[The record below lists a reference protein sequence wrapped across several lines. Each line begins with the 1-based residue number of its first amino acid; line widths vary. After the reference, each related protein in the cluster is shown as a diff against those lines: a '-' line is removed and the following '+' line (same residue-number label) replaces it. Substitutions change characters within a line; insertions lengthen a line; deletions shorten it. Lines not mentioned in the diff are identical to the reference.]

1 MTLRG
6 LVGLLVVV
14 GGPRLV
20 EAQGTGGVVG
30 IVRDTSG
37 SVLASAVASIGASRA
52 TTGADGTFRLE
63 NVATGSHQ
71 LTVIRVGFQATR
83 RSIRV
88 EEGRETRIDVTLT
101 PAIVELLN
109 VTLAPEI
116 RVIARPEPGS
126 VSSAPDLANSMLLAG
141 VKSEYV
147 RVASMDANLAE
158 KTPRQLF
165 ARVPGIFVYDMD
177 GTGNQVNISTRGLDA
192 HRSWEMNVRQDGV
205 VVNSDLYG
213 YPAAHYS
220 PPLEAMETLELV
232 RGTAALQY
240 GSQFGGLVNY
250 RTKAADT
257 TRRVA
262 FESISSAG
270 SYGLLGTWNSV
281 SGRVGPLTYRA
292 YASGRQSDGY
302 RSSSESRASSQYLGV
317 DYRVNDKV
325 DVRGQVGRSWYRY
338 QIPGALTDAMFD
350 ADPRAA
356 TRSRNWFSPD
366 IVVPSVAVTW
376 RPNWRTRVHAQL
388 SAVLGDRSS
397 VQFVGFADVRDTVQT
412 ATGTYLPRQVD
423 IDGFQSVTGELRV
436 SHEYRL
442 GELPWVLAAGI
453 AINDN
458 DLHRR
463 QQGRGTTGTGY
474 DLALSSGTF
483 GRDIHYLTNNVA
495 LYAEQLI
502 PVTRQFSVIPGVR
515 IERGETR
522 MRGRL
527 SYLDPAQVPTN
538 IEHNYP
544 LFGIRAEWQV
554 ANAEVYGGW
563 SQSYRPMILKD
574 VIPETAIERTDPN
587 LRDARGW
594 TIEGGVR
601 GMAGHVRYDVSAFA
615 LRYNNRFGG
624 ILQVD
629 SAGASYL
636 FKTNVGSSLT
646 RGIELALEAPLVV
659 TRIGTLRAHTA
670 SSYFDGTYRRGT
682 VTSAG
687 QNLDITGNRIEAVP
701 KWISRTGLTAGGS
714 TTSATLLVSYTSD
727 SYADPQNTLVPSANG
742 ARGLVPSYTIV
753 DVNASRQLAPWVRVR
768 VGVSNVFDADY
779 FTKRPTF
786 YPGPGIWP
794 SDGRGVNASVE
805 LSR

>member
-1 MTLRG
+1 
-6 LVGLLVVV
+6 
-14 GGPRLV
+14 
-20 EAQGTGGVVG
+20 
-30 IVRDTSG
+30 
-37 SVLASAVASIGASRA
+37 
-52 TTGADGTFRLE
+52 
-63 NVATGSHQ
+63 
-71 LTVIRVGFQATR
+71 
-83 RSIRV
+83 
-88 EEGRETRIDVTLT
+88 
-101 PAIVELLN
+101 
-109 VTLAPEI
+109 
-116 RVIARPEPGS
+116 
-126 VSSAPDLANSMLLAG
+126 
-141 VKSEYV
+141 
-147 RVASMDANLAE
+147 
-158 KTPRQLF
+158 
-165 ARVPGIFVYDMD
+165 
-177 GTGNQVNISTRGLDA
+177 
-192 HRSWEMNVRQDGV
+192 
-205 VVNSDLYG
+205 
-213 YPAAHYS
+213 
-220 PPLEAMETLELV
+220 
-232 RGTAALQY
+232 
-240 GSQFGGLVNY
+240 SQFGGLVNY

-257 TRRVA
+257 TRRIA

-270 SYGLLGTWNSV
+270 SYGLLGTWNSA

-350 ADPRAA
+350 ANPRAA

-388 SAVLGDRSS
+388 SAVLGNRSS
-397 VQFVGFADVRDTVQT
+397 VQFVGFADVRDTVQA

-423 IDGFQSVTGELRV
+423 IDGFQSITGEVRV
-436 SHEYRL
+436 TNEYRL
-442 GELPWVLAAGI
+442 GDLPWILAAGI

-474 DLALSSGTF
+474 DLTLSSGTF

-495 LYAEQLI
+495 VYAEQLI
-502 PVTRQFSVIPGVR
+502 PVTSRFSVIPGVR

-601 GMAGHVRYDVSAFA
+601 GMLGHVRYDVSAFA

-646 RGIELALEAPLVV
+646 RGIELALDAPLVV
-659 TRIGTLRAHTA
+659 MRTGALRAHTA
-670 SSYFDGTYRRGT
+670 TSYFDGTYRRGT

-714 TTSATLLVSYTSD
+714 ATSATLLVSYTSD

-768 VGVSNVFDADY
+768 VGVSNLFGANY

-805 LSR
+805 LVR